1 MVHGE
6 LLGDV
11 SKMKI
16 NLVTALHFFAE
27 AWRQITPTAVENCFK
42 KCGFLIRV

>member
-1 MVHGE
+1 MTVAMIARG

-16 NLVTALHFFAE
+16 NLLTALQFITE
-27 AWRQITPTAVENCFK
+27 A
-42 KCGFLIRV
+42 